1 MKNSVRILIFCILA
15 LAVGFILYRLPS
27 PELVIYDDITLAEEF
42 SYFQE
47 ELGPDCNIYS
57 QVSDSFNHACS
68 VFITEYP
75 DSFQTL
81 DFQLVVGNKT
91 NQDLK
96 NFSLSFSL
104 DDEYAPFIVGPTP
117 PLENLNTTTLVP
129 YNKKTADLSSN
140 TYAEISYL
148 LKPRIDLNSLPGTFT
163 ITILGNGEEEVHE
176 LSFDLQKRVSEKGF
190 QRFDD
195 PYQEV
200 LEEINAK
207 YGTDMRFAT
216 EEEKAS
222 YVNKAIIDCYSKEY
236 GVDFQ
241 SVEEIL
247 EYPEAQKN
255 IPSFEEWRAD
265 MWQEA
270 REISLRK
277 EAQGKANS

>member
-1 MKNSVRILIFCILA
+1 MKKKFPLTA
-15 LAVGFILYRLPS
+15 
-27 PELVIYDDITLAEEF
+27 
-42 SYFQE
+42 
-47 ELGPDCNIYS
+47 
-57 QVSDSFNHACS
+57 
-68 VFITEYP
+68 
-75 DSFQTL
+75 
-81 DFQLVVGNKT
+81 LVV
-91 NQDLK
+91 L
-96 NFSLSFSL
+96 LSI
-104 DDEYAPFIVGPTP
+104 FIPMVVHNNMP
-117 PLENLNTTTLVP
+117 PIN
-129 YNKKTADLSSN
+129 
-140 TYAEISYL
+140 
-148 LKPRIDLNSLPGTFT
+148 
-163 ITILGNGEEEVHE
+163 
-176 LSFDLQKRVSEKGF
+176 
-190 QRFDD
+190 

-241 SVEEIL
+241 SVEEIA